1 MQLWRN
7 GWNGMDV
14 IMDYEFYIGNKK
26 TAIYDPCGF
35 IKLNY
40 DFFSPLQ
47 DCFTDYTCSIQP
59 LQRCCEKKLLSF
71 FYEQTKRKI
80 NINGF
85 YNGKYTSVLTN
96 RNIYILTSIE
106 RRHIEVYC
114 NEDSINEK
122 SMYMFFCELKKH
134 VIRLI
139 FADKLIPLHASCVYN
154 KKKNIAILITG
165 ESNSGKSSTCWN
177 LRQLGF
183 ECVADDIIL
192 YYDNHIH
199 TAIEYLYITDDFKER
214 FQINN
219 SELVCAGRKHRIK
232 VPKQIN
238 SIPACNCSIIITCGV
253 NNQKRTEKLTNRESV
268 ALTIDAIH
276 RQWTKNYD
284 EYLAFRTAT
293 ARMVSEA
300 DTAFQLYLGDSTAY
314 GLSEIITEISKS
326 KPNGRT
332 TR

>member
-1 MQLWRN
+1 MEIKELENRFDVFCVDN
-7 GWNGMDV
+7 NLDNSFLKKDRGIGWLSESNDNE
-14 IMDYEFYIGNKK
+14 ISYR
-26 TAIYDPCGF
+26 
-35 IKLNY
+35 KLKN
-40 DFFSPLQ
+40 
-47 DCFTDYTCSIQP
+47 
-59 LQRCCEKKLLSF
+59 KLLLSNMREITQVLTRANVQFVFLKGLIEAYGTLKNFNKAF
-71 FYEQTKRKI
+71 FCADLVNATKASIVKI
-80 NINGF
+80 SAQDLVEELR
-85 YNGKYTSVLTN
+85 TSVLTN

-219 SELVCAGRKHRIK
+219 SELVCAGRKHM
-232 VPKQIN
+232 
-238 SIPACNCSIIITCGV
+238 
-253 NNQKRTEKLTNRESV
+253 
-268 ALTIDAIH
+268 ALYKH
-276 RQWTKNYD
+276 
-284 EYLAFRTAT
+284 L
-293 ARMVSEA
+293 
-300 DTAFQLYLGDSTAY
+300 
-314 GLSEIITEISKS
+314 
-326 KPNGRT
+326 
-332 TR
+332 